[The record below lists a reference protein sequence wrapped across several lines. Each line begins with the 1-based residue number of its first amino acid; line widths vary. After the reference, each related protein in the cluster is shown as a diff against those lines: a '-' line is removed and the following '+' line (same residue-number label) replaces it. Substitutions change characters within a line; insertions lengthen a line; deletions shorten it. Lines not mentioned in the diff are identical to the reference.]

1 MKRYQIRKYIPNNIL
16 FITFQKNLWNMKQ
29 DEKAYGARLQNGSA
43 FDSIGS
49 LKQNN
54 LSLFGE

>member
-1 MKRYQIRKYIPNNIL
+1 MQIYQICTYIPNDIL
-16 FITFQKNLWNMKQ
+16 LITFLEKVWNMKQ
-29 DEKAYGARLQNGSA
+29 DEKCYGARLQHGSA

-54 LSLFGE
+54 EAF